1 MGEGMLGM
9 GEGMANVPSPLMGE
23 GQDGGDGGGARAVAP
38 PERPLEM
45 DEGTQLTLTIESKA
59 GLSLDKRIAL
69 TKSAAGGW
77 KGLHDPEEWKRM
89 IYEARRTGSRE
100 EPRP

>member
-1 MGEGMLGM
+1 
-9 GEGMANVPSPLMGE
+9 
-23 GQDGGDGGGARAVAP
+23 
-38 PERPLEM
+38 M

-59 GLSLDKRIAL
+59 GLSLDERIAL

-89 IYEARRTGSRE
+89 ISDARRTGSRE